1 MVNLGYD
8 IAAQLPYLR
17 AQAESRFTETLDVF
31 TIEDVLDEATGLY
44 TPTEVVAYSGVSGRV
59 RYPTLTVSE
68 RAQGSQVPAIQDV
81 TIHVSVGSTPNVA
94 VNHLWR
100 VTASTSDASLGG
112 RVFRTKGES
121 QAGQVTASRYPVE
134 RVS

>member
-1 MVNLGYD
+1 MSLGHD

-17 AQAESRFTETLDVF
+17 MQAESRFTETLDVF
-31 TIEDVLDEATGLY
+31 TIDDVLDESTGLI
-44 TPTEVVAYSGVSGRV
+44 TPAEVIAYAGVPGRV

-81 TIHVSVGSTPNVA
+81 TIHVAVGATPDVA

-100 VTASTSDASLGG
+100 VTASTSDSALEG

-134 RVS
+134 RVT